1 MNRRLILIGLIASS
15 CIGTEALAVHAVGQ
29 STLLRR
35 HLAACMTK
43 HMNADKTLP
52 FNTAARI
59 CKEEL
64 NKQGDSLAS
73 NAAGMP
79 ANSR

>member
-1 MNRRLILIGLIASS
+1 MNRSLILIGLIATS
-15 CIGTEALAVHAVGQ
+15 CIGTEAFAVHVVSQ

-59 CKEEL
+59 CKDEL
-64 NKQGDSLAS
+64 NKQSDSLAS
-73 NAAGMP
+73 NASNIA